1 MIPFLM
7 KKVFYKSSKFHSWNN
22 EAVDNTVLILIL
34 SKVIS
39 KVTKVINKIK
49 HYAGCRGNV
58 KLRS

>member
-7 KKVFYKSSKFHSWNN
+7 KKVFYISPANFILGNN
-22 EAVDNTVLILIL
+22 EAVDNTVLMLIL

-49 HYAGCRGNV
+49 HYAGC
-58 KLRS
+58 